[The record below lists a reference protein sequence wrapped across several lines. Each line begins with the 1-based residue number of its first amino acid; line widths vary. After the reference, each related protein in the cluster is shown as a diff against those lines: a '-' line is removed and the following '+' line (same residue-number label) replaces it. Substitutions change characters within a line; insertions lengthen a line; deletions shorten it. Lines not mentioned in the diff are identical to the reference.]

1 LTDAATGG
9 ARGDAVGR
17 TARRRRNVFRRA
29 LVLWKLLDRRY
40 GFERK
45 LAFAVV
51 LAAVVSGIVTVVSWT
66 GAAEFGPDPD
76 IVVVLLYIDTI
87 LLLLLGA
94 IVVRQLVRVWG
105 ERRRGLAGSALHVRI
120 VILFS
125 LVAVTPAILV
135 AVFSALFLNFGIQAW
150 FSERVRTAVESSS
163 AVAQAYL
170 NEHRQSIRA
179 EAFAMANDINR
190 EASALM
196 NNRMLFDH
204 LLDTQATV
212 RALSE
217 AVVLDGSG
225 RVVARAPLS
234 LTLELDL
241 VPWEAIEQA
250 AMGQVVVL
258 PTERDDRVRA
268 AVKLNRFVDAYLVI
282 GRFIDPQVLSE
293 IARTEM
299 AVNQYRRLEQ
309 SREGILITFVMI
321 FVIVALL
328 LLLAAVWMGLT
339 LATHLSRPIS
349 GLIAAAER
357 VRDGD
362 LSIRVKPTTA
372 IAEFGMLGRAFNRM
386 TSQLQTQQA
395 GLLLANRDLDE
406 RRRFTEAVL
415 SGVSA
420 GVIGLDARATINLPN
435 RSASE
440 LLALN
445 LEAVRGT
452 PLVEVVPEMAALIAD
467 AVAQPERSWEAEIRL
482 IRGGKPR
489 TLIVR
494 IAAERLAGEVLGY
507 VVTFDDITALVQAER
522 KAAWADVARRIAH
535 EIKNPLTP
543 IQLASERLKRKYS
556 REIKSD
562 PDTFVACTETIIRQ
576 VEDIGRM
583 VDEFS
588 AFARMPR
595 PELKSENLAELVR
608 QAVFLERNRFPE
620 IRMQL
625 NMPDQP
631 VILQCDSRQVSQA
644 LINVLKNAAE
654 AVVGREPVA
663 GREPAADARGG
674 EDGGASA
681 APPLPEG
688 WIGVSLRL
696 DASDRHRRV
705 MIVVEDN
712 GRGLPQENRDRLTEP
727 YVTTRVK
734 GTGLGLAI
742 VKKIMEDH
750 NGDLLLEDRDG
761 GGARVTLVFE
771 EVRPMA
777 LRTAEAAQ
785 PAAPAFAPKLQANG

>member
-1 LTDAATGG
+1 M
-9 ARGDAVGR
+9 
-17 TARRRRNVFRRA
+17 TAGSRASFFRRVV
-29 LVLWKLLDRRY
+29 LLWKVLDRRY
-40 GFERK
+40 RLDRK

-51 LAAVVSGIVTVVSWT
+51 LAAVISGVVTVTAWT
-66 GAAEFGPDPD
+66 GSAEFGPDPQT
-76 IVVVLLYIDTI
+76 VVILLYIDTV

-94 IVVRQLVRVWG
+94 IVVRQLVRVWA
-105 ERRRGLAGSALHVRI
+105 ERRRGLAGSGLHVRI

-150 FSERVRTAVESSS
+150 FSERVRTAVEASS

-170 NEHRQSIRA
+170 GEHRQSIRA
-179 EAFAMANDINR
+179 EAFAMANDLNR
-190 EASALM
+190 DASALM
-196 NNRMLFDH
+196 RDPSAFNE
-204 LLDTQATV
+204 LLGVQAAL
-212 RALSE
+212 RSLSE
-217 AVVLDGSG
+217 AAVVDGDG
-225 RVVARAPLS
+225 RIVAHAPLS

-241 VPWEAIEQA
+241 IPLEAIEKA
-250 AMGQVVVL
+250 DAGQVVVL
-258 PTERDDRVRA
+258 ATERDDRVRA
-268 AVKLNRFVDAYLVI
+268 AVKLNRFIDAYLII
-282 GRFIDPQVLSE
+282 GRFLDPEVLAQIE
-293 IARTEM
+293 RTEM
-299 AVNQYRRLEQ
+299 AVAQYRRLEQ

-321 FVIVALL
+321 FIIVALL

-339 LATHLSRPIS
+339 LATHISRPIS

-362 LSIRVKPTTA
+362 MSVRVRRLSTIG
-372 IAEFGMLGRAFNRM
+372 EFAMLGRAFNRM
-386 TSQLQTQQA
+386 TSQLQSQQS

-420 GVIGLDARATINLPN
+420 GVIGLDERATINLPN

-440 LLALN
+440 LLGLDLN
-445 LEAVRGT
+445 AVRGL
-452 PLVEVVPEMAALIAD
+452 PLAEVVPEMADLIRCATD
-467 AVAQPERSWEAEIRL
+467 HPDRTCESELRL
-482 IRGGKPR
+482 IRASRPR

-494 IAAERLAGEVLGY
+494 IAPERQDGEVLGY

-562 PDTFVACTETIIRQ
+562 PDTFIACTETIIRQ

-588 AFARMPR
+588 SFARMPR
-595 PELKSENLAELVR
+595 PELKPEDICELVR
-608 QAVFLERNRFPE
+608 QAAFLERNRFPD
-620 IRMQL
+620 IRIDL
-625 NMPDQP
+625 NVSERP
-631 VILQCDSRQVSQA
+631 LFLLCDARLVSQA

-654 AVVGREPVA
+654 AVQGRD
-663 GREPAADARGG
+663 PAM
-674 EDGGASA
+674 SA
-681 APPLPEG
+681 AMPG
-688 WIGVSLRL
+688 WVGVSVVPQQ
-696 DASDRHRRV
+696 AAEGRRQIAV
-705 MIVVEDN
+705 VVEDN
-712 GRGLPQENRDRLTEP
+712 GRGLPSENRDRLTEP
-727 YVTTRVK
+727 YVTTRTK

-750 NGDLLLEDRDG
+750 NGELLLEDREG
-761 GGARVTLVFE
+761 GGARVSLVFDE
-771 EVRPMA
+771 MQAQA
-777 LRTAEAAQ
+777 L
-785 PAAPAFAPKLQANG
+785 APTDGLTVASEDDSASFSARMHVNG